1 MSVSASAF
9 VHETALVENGATIGE
24 GSRIWHQAQVRTRAV
39 RRVLKTIEMVDPATA
54 QAILGLEPDEA
65 APPPETA
72 KQAERAAEPLAL
84 E

>member
-1 MSVSASAF
+1 
-9 VHETALVENGATIGE
+9 
-24 GSRIWHQAQVRTRAV
+24 VRTRAV